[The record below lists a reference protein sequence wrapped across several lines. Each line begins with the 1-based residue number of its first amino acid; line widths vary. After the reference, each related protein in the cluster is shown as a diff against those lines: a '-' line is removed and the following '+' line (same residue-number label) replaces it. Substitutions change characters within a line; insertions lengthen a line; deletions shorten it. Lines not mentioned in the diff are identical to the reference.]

1 MNEPKLKLTLKPCD
15 DCWLHI
21 DAPSGLKASINL
33 GQRGSMNDQTIVGR
47 TIREVAELCE
57 ENLDILESAD
67 AAPPATR
74 YGLTKGQLVHLICE
88 VSEIKDNCVVAVRP
102 RDMGFPSADF
112 NVHRNDIIE
121 PNAKSIHPE
130 SKP

>member
-1 MNEPKLKLTLKPCD
+1 MIKDIGAAAQSNTKMNEPKLKLTLKPCG

-57 ENLDILESAD
+57 DKPMI
-67 AAPPATR
+67 T
-74 YGLTKGQLVHLICE
+74 
-88 VSEIKDNCVVAVRP
+88 
-102 RDMGFPSADF
+102 
-112 NVHRNDIIE
+112 E
-121 PNAKSIHPE
+121 PNNILNNTEA
-130 SKP
+130 SK